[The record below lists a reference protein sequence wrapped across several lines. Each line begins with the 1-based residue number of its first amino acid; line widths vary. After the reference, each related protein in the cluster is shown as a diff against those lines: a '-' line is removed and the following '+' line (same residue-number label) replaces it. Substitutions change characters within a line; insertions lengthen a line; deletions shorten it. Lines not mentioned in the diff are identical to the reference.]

1 MKRAVALS
9 LSLAVLAVLLVPAA
23 RAANERLEDLALD
36 FQLIPLDRQVPPAFA
51 LESLQGQ
58 RVALSEL
65 RGRPVLLY
73 FWHST

>member
-36 FQLIPLDRQVPPAFA
+36 FHLIPLDRQVPPAFT